1 MTQAPEDLAKARQAR
16 RRLATTALLAR
27 ARQPA
32 TSPDTGK
39 FRARASL
46 PNITGRRAS
55 ARQAAAVP
63 VAEAVPVAAVAEV
76 PSPAAADLAEAP
88 VNASRSIRESI
99 KAIFRR
105 SPTPTLE

>member
-1 MTQAPEDLAKARQAR
+1 
-16 RRLATTALLAR
+16 
-27 ARQPA
+27 
-32 TSPDTGK
+32 
-39 FRARASL
+39 
-46 PNITGRRAS
+46 
-55 ARQAAAVP
+55 
-63 VAEAVPVAAVAEV
+63 VAEV